1 MQAVS
6 KLTHLIWGQKNLY
19 SLVKVESEKKGDS
32 MKRLLLH
39 TKKIP
44 TFDKGFF
51 YLDMKRDWVVLS
63 LNRSDKS
70 SKTSCVDW
78 STQGPDQNKNT
89 FNYKM
94 GAKKKVQLFAVSFLF
109 K

>member
-1 MQAVS
+1 
-6 KLTHLIWGQKNLY
+6 
-19 SLVKVESEKKGDS
+19 
-32 MKRLLLH
+32 
-39 TKKIP
+39 
-44 TFDKGFF
+44 
-51 YLDMKRDWVVLS
+51 MKRDWVVLS

-94 GAKKKVQLFAVSFLF
+94 GAKKSVQLFAVSFLF
-109 K
+109 RWNIIVVFELILSLRFDVESRLDSATCKYEYELPRHRTTFYVSFFQS